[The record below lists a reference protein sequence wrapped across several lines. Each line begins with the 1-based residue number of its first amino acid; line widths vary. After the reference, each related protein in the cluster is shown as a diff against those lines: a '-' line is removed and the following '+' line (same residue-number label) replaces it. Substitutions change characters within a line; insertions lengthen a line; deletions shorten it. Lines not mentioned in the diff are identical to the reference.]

1 MQLVFSEYFKS
12 YPVKKR
18 IIEKLYTNGISIVND
33 KFFVNNI
40 EVSLSSIANAIRV
53 NRRTLYDT
61 IKFVNENP
69 AVKQIMENISVIP
82 DIKKVSLLMRN
93 EVVTVYIDKGMYSRV
108 ITEIMGILKNYISN
122 IKEIYSQNSDYDSNF
137 IRIIFYNEVDSP
149 IFRLL
154 DAIQGVNRI
163 IINSPA
169 KIDVICDKCEIKICP
184 HKISSS
190 LREHNI

>member
-40 EVSLSSIANAIRV
+40 EVSLSSIANAIKV

-82 DIKKVSLLMRN
+82 DIKKVSLLMKN

-108 ITEIMGILKNYISN
+108 ITEIMGILKNHISN

-169 KIDVICDKCEIKICP
+169 NIDVICDKCEIKICP

>member
-40 EVSLSSIANAIRV
+40 EVSLSSIANAIKV

-82 DIKKVSLLMRN
+82 DIKKVSLLMKN

-108 ITEIMGILKNYISN
+108 ITEIMGILKNHISN

-149 IFRLL
+149 VFRLL

-169 KIDVICDKCEIKICP
+169 NIDVICDKCEIKICP

>member
-40 EVSLSSIANAIRV
+40 EVSLSSIANAIKV

-82 DIKKVSLLMRN
+82 DIKKVSLLMKN

-108 ITEIMGILKNYISN
+108 ITEIMGILKNHISN

>member
-40 EVSLSSIANAIRV
+40 EVSLSSIANAIKV

>member
-40 EVSLSSIANAIRV
+40 EVSLSSIANAIKV

-82 DIKKVSLLMRN
+82 DIKKVSLLMKN

-108 ITEIMGILKNYISN
+108 ITEIMGILKNHISN

-149 IFRLL
+149 VFRLL

-190 LREHNI
+190 LRENNI

>member
-40 EVSLSSIANAIRV
+40 EVSLSSIANAIKV

-82 DIKKVSLLMRN
+82 DIKKVSLLMKN

-108 ITEIMGILKNYISN
+108 ITEIMGILKNHISN

-149 IFRLL
+149 VFRLL